1 MLKRILNVH
10 IEAVVYQKDSDG
22 EYVLDTNGDKII
34 IKNYTTV
41 SPADDYDLKVTN
53 TEYYG

>member
-1 MLKRILNVH
+1 MSNKLINVH
-10 IEAVVYQKDSDG
+10 IEAVVYQKNSDG

-41 SPADDYDLKVTN
+41 TPADDYDQKVTI